1 MLPFPVPAEQQ
12 SYDEFALKTAFLY
25 RALYYIEW
33 PESSDNK
40 VEIPLTICVT
50 TNNAFSDTIKS
61 LHLQSIV
68 QRKIIVK
75 QFDQYTDMHECQ
87 VVYISKNNEKIALDL
102 FMDENILTVGDYP
115 GFIEAGGI
123 LNFPIHKN
131 KVTIEI
137 NNRAAEEH
145 NLKISAK
152 LLRIAIVK
160 NN

>member
-1 MLPFPVPAEQQ
+1 
-12 SYDEFALKTAFLY
+12 
-25 RALYYIEW
+25 
-33 PESSDNK
+33 
-40 VEIPLTICVT
+40 
-50 TNNAFSDTIKS
+50 
-61 LHLQSIV
+61 
-68 QRKIIVK
+68 
-75 QFDQYTDMHECQ
+75 MHECQ